1 MNRGLHIPGIRG
13 ASLPRFA
20 EGGLVTGGG
29 YGGAMDLKLGLGLD
43 QGLVLKHLESK
54 AAGKVILQHI
64 SNNPKA
70 AGKAL
75 QRGGH

>member
-1 MNRGLHIPGIRG
+1 
-13 ASLPRFA
+13 
-20 EGGLVTGGG
+20 
-29 YGGAMDLKLGLGLD
+29 MDLKLGLGLD
-43 QGLVLKHLESK
+43 HGLVLHHLESK

-64 SNNPKA
+64 ANNPKA